1 MGIRLKKSFTLIELI
16 VAVGIVGLVLPAV
29 FSIFFSI
36 IRQQLVLIAF
46 QDMKRQGDSI
56 QRNIKNILQN
66 RVAYITDFS
75 YTSTDECPIIGQVTP
90 TPTFTPILYIKDRE
104 GYSIKLYSVLNPTPA
119 VGGAITIASSS
130 GDLAN
135 ILTKT
140 YYLSSSDVAVSD
152 IGFSCYRI
160 NEFTPATVSTKF
172 SVLKTTTYKDISL
185 PYSFKIR
192 LRAY

>member
-75 YTSTDECPIIGQVTP
+75 YTSTDECPI
-90 TPTFTPILYIKDRE
+90 
-104 GYSIKLYSVLNPTPA
+104 
-119 VGGAITIASSS
+119 
-130 GDLAN
+130 
-135 ILTKT
+135 
-140 YYLSSSDVAVSD
+140 
-152 IGFSCYRI
+152 
-160 NEFTPATVSTKF
+160 
-172 SVLKTTTYKDISL
+172 
-185 PYSFKIR
+185 KI
-192 LRAY
+192 